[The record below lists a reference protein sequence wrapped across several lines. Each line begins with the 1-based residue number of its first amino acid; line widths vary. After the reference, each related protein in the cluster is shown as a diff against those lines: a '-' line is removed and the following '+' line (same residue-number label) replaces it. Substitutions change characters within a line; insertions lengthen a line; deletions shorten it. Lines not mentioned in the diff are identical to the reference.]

1 MITKTWGSTRTAII
15 WCELC
20 MIGHQRRSNKKRTIR
35 TLCSPITMMVKLMK
49 ASTSTSS
56 LNKTKGKR
64 CRRVTCAQWWTS
76 PRVRK
81 ISERFSQRKISATRS
96 TISSSC
102 QSSANSIMNH
112 SLSLKTRNYSS
123 KWQYS
128 TRKLAAHLSQ
138 MRVRLLLRHR
148 VRSTSA

>member
-1 MITKTWGSTRTAII
+1 MTIKTWGSTRTAII

-20 MIGHQRRSNKKRTIR
+20 MTGHQRRSNKKRTIR
-35 TLCSPITMMVKLMK
+35 TLCSSITMMEKSTK
-49 ASTSTSS
+49 ASTSTSF

-64 CRRVTCAQWWTS
+64 CKRVTCALWWTS

-81 ISERFSQRKISATRS
+81 ISERFSQRKIFATRS

-102 QSSANSIMNH
+102 QSSANSTMNH
-112 SLSLKTRNYSS
+112 YLSLKTRNCSS
-123 KWQYS
+123 KWQYL

-138 MRVRLLLRHR
+138 MRVQLLLRHR